1 MHINYFRPG
10 GVSYD
15 LPLGLLDDIYDW
27 AEKFP
32 ERIDELE
39 DMLTDNRIWKVA
51 FTHLLSTGTYFR

>member
-51 FTHLLSTGTYFR
+51 FTHLLSTGIYFR